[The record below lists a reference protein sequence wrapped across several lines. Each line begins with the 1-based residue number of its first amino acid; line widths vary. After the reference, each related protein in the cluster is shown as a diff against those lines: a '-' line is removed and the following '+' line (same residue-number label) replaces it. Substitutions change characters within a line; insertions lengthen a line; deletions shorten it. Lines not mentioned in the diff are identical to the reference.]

1 MKELIMIQ
9 QGLKATK
16 DKYNN
21 FGKYPY
27 RSCESILEAVKPL
40 LLEQA
45 CYLTI
50 SDEIVMIG
58 ERVYVKATAALT
70 NSEGDSVSTVA
81 FAREQESKAGMD
93 ASQLTGSTS
102 SYARKYAL
110 CGLFCIDD
118 NKDADDM
125 DNTHEGHNA
134 PAPAPQ
140 QHEDNRPW
148 MSEKNLHD
156 ILARISGGDLAVA
169 DLATSH
175 YRMKK
180 DYREQIVKA
189 VREYLEQHNQL

>member
-40 LLEQA
+40 LLEQG

-50 SDEIVMIG
+50 SDEIVMVG
-58 ERVYVKATAALT
+58 ERVYVKATAAVT
-70 NSEGDSVSTVA
+70 NSEGVSVTTVA

-125 DNTHEGHNA
+125 DNTHEG
-134 PAPAPQ
+134 Q
-140 QHEDNRPW
+140 QTATTHQQSNDDKEW
-148 MSEKNLHD
+148 LSEKQFESCMT
-156 ILARISGGDLAVA
+156 RIAAGETDLLDKVFER
-169 DLATSH
+169 
-175 YRMKK
+175 YKMKK
-180 DYREQIVKA
+180 VYREKLEEA
-189 VREYLEQHNQL
+189 VEYYKKTR